1 MGFRIECPNCGT
13 RPYTEFACDGEVK
26 RPPRGGE
33 DVHADDFD
41 RVWMRENVAGLQ
53 RERWFH
59 SAGCRRWLTV
69 ERDTLTNDV
78 RAVS

>member
-1 MGFRIECPNCGT
+1 MGFRIECPNCGS
-13 RPYTEFACDGEVK
+13 RPHTEFACDGEVK
-26 RPPRGGE
+26 RPPRSGE
-33 DVHADDFD
+33 DAHADDFD